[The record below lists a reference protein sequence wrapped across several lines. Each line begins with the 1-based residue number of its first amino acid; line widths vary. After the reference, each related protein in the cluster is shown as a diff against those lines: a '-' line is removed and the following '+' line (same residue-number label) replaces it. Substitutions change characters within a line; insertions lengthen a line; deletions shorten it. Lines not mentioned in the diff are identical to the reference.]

1 MLLSI
6 ECEDIQTEGPPQDD
20 KRHKKALIFAFRGT
34 DALKNANVSL
44 DMSFIAFIES
54 SLIGRSGILQQTYHG
69 SPPPCSV

>member
-20 KRHKKALIFAFRGT
+20 KRHKKALILAFRGT

-44 DMSFIAFIES
+44 DMSFIAF
-54 SLIGRSGILQQTYHG
+54 L
-69 SPPPCSV
+69 